1 MGEAG
6 RRMVRD
12 EKVFAPE
19 RLAERTEAIYRQC
32 TTTSP
37 RPAA

>member
-19 RLAERTEAIYRQC
+19 RLAERTEAIYP
-32 TTTSP
+32 TSP